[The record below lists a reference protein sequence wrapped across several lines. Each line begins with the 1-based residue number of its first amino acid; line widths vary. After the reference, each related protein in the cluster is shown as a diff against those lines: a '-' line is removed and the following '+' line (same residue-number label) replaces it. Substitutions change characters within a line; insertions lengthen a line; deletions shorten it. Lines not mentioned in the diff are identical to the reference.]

1 MGNPKILG
9 ITGGVGCGKST
20 VLDFLEQEYQ
30 AQVIQAD
37 LVARQ
42 LMEPG
47 QAVFQKVVERFG
59 EDILTDGQIN
69 RPLLGQIVFQN
80 EEKRILLNSLT
91 HPAVKEEILR
101 QIQESKAHLVVIE
114 AALLLEDHYD
124 AICDEIW
131 YIYAS
136 EPVRMERLMASRGYT
151 KERCLDMFR
160 SQLPENRFRSQCQ
173 RVIDNNG
180 DMEKTRK
187 QIRDAL
193 TDSFLQDTKRYDRI
207 TAGGKQTE

>member
-47 QAVFQKVVERFG
+47 QAVFQKVVEQFG

-160 SQLPENRFRSQCQ
+160 SQLSENRFRSQCQ

-193 TDSFLQDTKRYDRI
+193 TDSLLQDTKRYDRI

>member
-47 QAVFQKVVERFG
+47 QAVFQKVVEQFG

-193 TDSFLQDTKRYDRI
+193 TDSLLQDTKRYDRI

>member
-193 TDSFLQDTKRYDRI
+193 TDSLLQDTKRYDRI